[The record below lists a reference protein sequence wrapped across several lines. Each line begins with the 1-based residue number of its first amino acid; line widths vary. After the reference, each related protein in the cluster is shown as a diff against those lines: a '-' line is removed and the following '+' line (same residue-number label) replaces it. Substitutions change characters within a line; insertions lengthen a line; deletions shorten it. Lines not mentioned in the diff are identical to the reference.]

1 MYQLQINLNF
11 IVLSIGTMFTDN
23 GDIVLSKLI
32 ERPCSLWRS
41 NIKDKDVRVAYNRN
55 PTNDRIVFRH
65 WHTQRIWNI
74 FMDYVGFIK
83 ELISL
88 NIRET

>member
-32 ERPCSLWRS
+32 ERPCSL
-41 NIKDKDVRVAYNRN
+41 
-55 PTNDRIVFRH
+55 
-65 WHTQRIWNI
+65 
-74 FMDYVGFIK
+74 
-83 ELISL
+83 
-88 NIRET
+88 